1 MRFSLTLTAALLAST
16 AAFAD
21 DIVIRA
27 DIAEATVFLSGAEIT
42 RRGTVTLPPG
52 THRLLIAMPDA
63 AQAERL
69 EISGPDGLSFSP
81 PQPLSGHPVA
91 EGALDDAAQA
101 AARAAV
107 ETARDALQQAQ
118 DDLTAADAE
127 LRALEAQQAYLVALS
142 RGGPDGAAMP
152 ADPAALPRFLATL
165 GTETARVQAGILSAQ
180 IARRNLSGAVDDR
193 RTDLASATADL
204 ARLRP
209 FGTSI
214 DGVEVTV
221 TVAAETTA
229 EVALDYLSYAAG
241 WEPSYEFRLDSGTGA
256 LDIDRF
262 ITLYTS
268 GNAVWQDVATVF
280 STAEPNRQ
288 RSPSEVYA
296 TPARIFEP
304 APVTPGDSSRIGTAL
319 PGLAMAEVEA
329 APVIAAAPRAT
340 MQVDGLSVSYGYGA
354 PISVGPTGEAI
365 LPFDRLTLAT
375 ETEARGN
382 PRIDDTAYL
391 MAMGRNDSAETIL
404 PGFAAFFR
412 DGALVG
418 EDMVGLIPTGA
429 EIDLAFGPLD
439 HLRLVWIDRTLA
451 EGDRGIFTS
460 STTQDRAIAFGV
472 ENTSDTA
479 EAVRLIYATPFS
491 EQEDLELDLTLT
503 PAPDARDLDDRRGV
517 HAWDL
522 TVQPGQTALVEM
534 GVSLSWPEGQILSW
548 QP

>member
-1 MRFSLTLTAALLAST
+1 MRFALSLAASLMAGTAAL
-16 AAFAD
+16 AD

-63 AQAERL
+63 AQAER
-69 EISGPDGLSFSP
+69 IGIAGPEGLTFGP

-91 EGALDDAAQA
+91 EGALDDPAQA
-101 AARAAV
+101 TARAAV

-118 DDLTAADAE
+118 DDLTAADAT
-127 LRALEAQQAYLVALS
+127 LGALEAQLSYLSALS

-152 ADPAALPRFLATL
+152 ADPAALPQLLATL
-165 GTETARVQAGILSAQ
+165 GAETARVQADILSAR
-180 IARRNLSGAVDDR
+180 IARRTLTEAVADR
-193 RTDLASATADL
+193 ETELANARADL

-209 FGTSI
+209 FGSAI

-221 TVAAETTA
+221 SVGSETTA
-229 EVALDYLSYAAG
+229 EITLDYLSYAAG
-241 WEPSYEFRLDSGTGA
+241 WEPSYDFRLDSETGA

-288 RSPSEVYA
+288 RSPSEVHA
-296 TPARIFEP
+296 TPARIFDP
-304 APVTPGDSSRIGTAL
+304 APVALGDSSRIGTPV
-319 PGLAMAEVEA
+319 PGLAMAEA
-329 APVIAAAPRAT
+329 APVIAAEPRAT
-340 MQVDGLSVSYGYGA
+340 MQVDGLSVSYSYAA
-354 PISVGPTGEAI
+354 PVSVGPSGEAV
-365 LPFDRLTLAT
+365 LPFDTLTLAT

-382 PRIDDTAYL
+382 PRIDTTAFL
-391 MAMGRNDSAETIL
+391 MAMGRNDSGEPIL

-418 EDMVGLIPTGA
+418 EDMIGMIPTGA
-429 EIDLAFGPLD
+429 EMDLAFGPLD

-451 EGDRGIFTS
+451 EGDRGVFTS
-460 STTQDRAIAFGV
+460 STTQDRTIAFGV
-472 ENTSDTA
+472 ENTADTP
-479 EAVRLIYATPFS
+479 ETVRLIYATPFS
-491 EQEDLELDLTLT
+491 EQEDLDLDLTLS

-534 GVSLSWPEGQILSW
+534 GVSLEWPEGQILSW